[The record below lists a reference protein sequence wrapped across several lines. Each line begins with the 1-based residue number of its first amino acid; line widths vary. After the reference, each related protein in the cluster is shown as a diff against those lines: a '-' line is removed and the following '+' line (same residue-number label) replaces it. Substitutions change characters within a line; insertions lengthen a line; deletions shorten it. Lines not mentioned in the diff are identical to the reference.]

1 MKVFKMLHPNIPN
14 ATIVKDM
21 GTFHGVN
28 KCPLVAWHMVCDE
41 LPNQQLNIDPKNKDI
56 GILEMTTTIAHVK
69 YADLGEFI
77 D

>member
-1 MKVFKMLHPNIPN
+1 
-14 ATIVKDM
+14 
-21 GTFHGVN
+21 
-28 KCPLVAWHMVCDE
+28 MVCDE